1 MLLCPEFGG
10 WSWFSYRYI
19 YIFVH
24 FIFHLSLS
32 PHRHPEGSLSKS
44 SGSFMFNSFSLW
56 KSLKIYPNHH
66 LPQQNSHI
74 SRPKSRVPLAFP
86 GPFRASQARAK
97 LGHGDQFKGTHV
109 EGTAVDLAGPDPGTG
124 GGFTTKTMVDFL
136 GDSISRNGFPWF
148 QYGDISTWG
157 FHGDFWEFAIEH
169 WHLVNLL
176 RWLIVLR
183 HGDFP

>member
-1 MLLCPEFGG
+1 MICYFAPNLVVDHDFHID
-10 WSWFSYRYI
+10 I

-32 PHRHPEGSLSKS
+32 PP
-44 SGSFMFNSFSLW
+44 
-56 KSLKIYPNHH
+56 
-66 LPQQNSHI
+66 
-74 SRPKSRVPLAFP
+74 RVPLAFP

-136 GDSISRNGFPWF
+136 GDSISRNGFP
-148 QYGDISTWG
+148 
-157 FHGDFWEFAIEH
+157 
-169 WHLVNLL
+169 
-176 RWLIVLR
+176 
-183 HGDFP
+183 